1 MSSDPF
7 VRGRCRYAYSNV
19 ALILSLMGASIWS
32 PAAQADCL
40 QDGSGSVINCTG
52 TTADGFIAEPDAEGL
67 SVNVEADAVVQAN
80 TAENPSVAIQ
90 VNSGNTLTN
99 NGLIENNGGTQPLN
113 YGINLAG
120 SDNLL
125 TNNGTISLAI
135 SADDVTNALPGIVI
149 GTRALRGIITTAED
163 EPFENVQVINNGT
176 VSVQHAGVGAAD
188 GVFAGEDIDG
198 LSVENSGI
206 IQTSRTLPLNVS
218 VSGAGA
224 LQANTSADPT
234 NRTLGVAD
242 AIGSDDDVDELS
254 ITNHAGATIQATGDY
269 TAAIYARALEV
280 EIANEGFIRNNSGAI
295 AVSSHGEG
303 TTEVENS
310 GSITGDILMVD
321 GNALRIWAREA
332 QGLPGLTINQTGVR
346 NSGIE
351 NSGTITGNIFL
362 GSGTHAI
369 ENEESGTILGS
380 ILVDQNPT
388 GAVQGDRQFTLVN
401 EGTLT
406 GSITIRDVA
415 GAVNSVTLVGGG
427 FSGSIEATTGA
438 GTNSLTVSGVGTLQN
453 VLKFTT
459 LDVVAPP
466 PEEGGGGGGTD
477 DDDDDEG
484 GGDEPAGTS
493 FTLAS
498 GYVQEF
504 SGGTN
509 IQSGTLIVDG
519 ALVSDVNVF
528 SGATLMGSG
537 SIGGSVVN
545 NGTIDLASQALT
557 VTGAVNLGAGS
568 VLKTTV
574 FGSGGSSAAAPS
586 ANAGALLVGAT
597 GTADASARVVP
608 QLASGVAVRN
618 GEWYRVATNTSGG
631 AVFGSLP
638 QVEGDTAL
646 FRWLLQQ
653 NQTGDLALGVS
664 IANAATIPGMPSAN
678 VGALNTASFNAT
690 GNPRLLPLQ
699 AAVLA
704 LPTSAAVIR
713 AGDQLRP
720 EANGGQIQVPIKNSD
735 ILTSVLDDRIATS
748 NLSRFGA
755 GGVATRASLQAP
767 FRSTSSGVSSGEK
780 GTGRAVWLQGFGFV
794 GDQDTVSGVAGY
806 QATTGGVAIGADTRV
821 GSDDN
826 ALVGA
831 AFSYAQSTVDDDA
844 PNTGNSSD
852 ISSYLGTVYGSYVWD
867 NAYLNGALVLG
878 LNQYDTRRVL
888 NTGGVVDSTSGSF
901 DGWQYGAKVEA
912 GYPVPYGSF
921 TLVPI
926 GALYYTHLSQ
936 DGYTESSARGAALAI
951 NSSDTD
957 SFRTGLGARA
967 LYALPTEKMSSSLE
981 LRAVWLHE
989 FGDTAQITTARFAAG
1004 SSTFTTNGFQPGRD
1018 TASLSFGAWFASLDG
1033 RQRVLIAYNLELGSQ
1048 YTGQTGILQARFDF

>member
-1 MSSDPF
+1 MPAPCWW
-7 VRGRCRYAYSNV
+7 VR
-19 ALILSLMGASIWS
+19 
-32 PAAQADCL
+32 
-40 QDGSGSVINCTG
+40 TG
-52 TTADGFIAEPDAEGL
+52 T
-67 SVNVEADAVVQAN
+67 S
-80 TAENPSVAIQ
+80 
-90 VNSGNTLTN
+90 
-99 NGLIENNGGTQPLN
+99 
-113 YGINLAG
+113 
-120 SDNLL
+120 
-125 TNNGTISLAI
+125 
-135 SADDVTNALPGIVI
+135 
-149 GTRALRGIITTAED
+149 
-163 EPFENVQVINNGT
+163 
-176 VSVQHAGVGAAD
+176 
-188 GVFAGEDIDG
+188 
-198 LSVENSGI
+198 
-206 IQTSRTLPLNVS
+206 
-218 VSGAGA
+218 
-224 LQANTSADPT
+224 
-234 NRTLGVAD
+234 
-242 AIGSDDDVDELS
+242 
-254 ITNHAGATIQATGDY
+254 
-269 TAAIYARALEV
+269 
-280 EIANEGFIRNNSGAI
+280 
-295 AVSSHGEG
+295 
-303 TTEVENS
+303 
-310 GSITGDILMVD
+310 
-321 GNALRIWAREA
+321 
-332 QGLPGLTINQTGVR
+332 
-346 NSGIE
+346 
-351 NSGTITGNIFL
+351 
-362 GSGTHAI
+362 
-369 ENEESGTILGS
+369 
-380 ILVDQNPT
+380 
-388 GAVQGDRQFTLVN
+388 
-401 EGTLT
+401 
-406 GSITIRDVA
+406 
-415 GAVNSVTLVGGG
+415 
-427 FSGSIEATTGA
+427 
-438 GTNSLTVSGVGTLQN
+438 
-453 VLKFTT
+453 
-459 LDVVAPP
+459 
-466 PEEGGGGGGTD
+466 
-477 DDDDDEG
+477 
-484 GGDEPAGTS
+484 
-493 FTLAS
+493 
-498 GYVQEF
+498 
-504 SGGTN
+504 
-509 IQSGTLIVDG
+509 
-519 ALVSDVNVF
+519 
-528 SGATLMGSG
+528 
-537 SIGGSVVN
+537 
-545 NGTIDLASQALT
+545 
-557 VTGAVNLGAGS
+557 
-568 VLKTTV
+568 
-574 FGSGGSSAAAPS
+574 
-586 ANAGALLVGAT
+586 
-597 GTADASARVVP
+597 DASARVVP

-704 LPTSAAVIR
+704 LPTNAAVIR

-748 NLSRFGA
+748 HLSRFGA

-767 FRSTSSGVSSGEK
+767 FRSTSSGFSSGEK
-780 GTGRAVWLQGFGFV
+780 GNGRAVWLQGFGFV

-844 PNTGNSSD
+844 PNAGNSSD

-951 NSSDTD
+951 NSSNTD

-967 LYALPTEKMSSSLE
+967 LYALPAEKMSSSLE
-981 LRAVWLHE
+981 FRAVWLHE